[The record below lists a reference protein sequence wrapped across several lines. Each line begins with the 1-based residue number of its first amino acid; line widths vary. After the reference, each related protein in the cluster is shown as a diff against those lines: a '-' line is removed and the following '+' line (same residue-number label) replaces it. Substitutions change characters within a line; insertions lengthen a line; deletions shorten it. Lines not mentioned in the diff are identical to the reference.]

1 MRFCVLGELNMGPQ
15 GVGLKITTRLPEAR
29 KSNRIPGVP
38 NCYPEK
44 AHFSQSLLG
53 PMFLLLLILL

>member
-29 KSNRIPGVP
+29 KSNRIP